1 MAKVAVSQKHSSLDK
16 SKTTTI
22 TQLIQMKKI
31 FKLRAIAIVVL
42 IMFISVGGQSQITWD
57 DDAQQQDAM
66 VPLDGGLSLLLGA
79 GVAYGIKKARKKIN

>member
-22 TQLIQMKKI
+22 TQLNQMKRI
-31 FKLRAIAIVVL
+31 FKFRAIAIIVV
-42 IMFISVGGQSQITWD
+42 IMFISIGGQSQITWD
-57 DDAQQQDAM
+57 DDAQQQVAM

-79 GVAYGIKKARKKIN
+79 GAVYGIRKLRKKN

>member
-1 MAKVAVSQKHSSLDK
+1 
-16 SKTTTI
+16 
-22 TQLIQMKKI
+22 MKKI
-31 FKLRAIAIVVL
+31 FKFRAIAIIVV

-79 GVAYGIKKARKKIN
+79 GIAYGIKKARKRK

>member
-31 FKLRAIAIVVL
+31 FKLRAIAIIVV

-79 GVAYGIKKARKKIN
+79 GVAYGIKKARKK

>member
-22 TQLIQMKKI
+22 TQLNQMKRI
-31 FKLRAIAIVVL
+31 FKFRAIAIIVV

-79 GVAYGIKKARKKIN
+79 GAVYGIRKLRKKN

>member
-16 SKTTTI
+16 SKTTTN
-22 TQLIQMKKI
+22 TQINQMKKI
-31 FKLRAIAIVVL
+31 FKFRAIAIIVV

-79 GVAYGIKKARKKIN
+79 GAVYGIRKLRKKN

>member
-57 DDAQQQDAM
+57 DNAQQQDAM

-79 GVAYGIKKARKKIN
+79 GAVYGIRKLRKKN

>member
-1 MAKVAVSQKHSSLDK
+1 
-16 SKTTTI
+16 
-22 TQLIQMKKI
+22 MKKI
-31 FKLRAIAIVVL
+31 FKFRAIAIIVV

-79 GVAYGIKKARKKIN
+79 GAVYGIRKLRKKN